1 MTLSEQ
7 TQTLARLSTQATSWV
22 AHHAPEA
29 GPDALVDLRRQGRI
43 ARRLAVAASRPPAV
57 AVYGASQAGKS
68 YLMSGLS
75 SPAEGPFLIS
85 YGDRQLDYLLEINP
99 SGGDES
105 SGLVSRFTLHAP
117 RSPNP
122 QFSVPVKLLSIS
134 DIIRIIGNTFLSD
147 FRIIENKEKPET
159 IPLQWNALAE
169 RLEALPRAD
178 GQGVFTIDDVEVLR
192 EYFERKFGDKN
203 WISALT
209 PAYWDWMGRT
219 IATLPLHAAIMAFSP
234 LWGHTQYLTDYATQL
249 VRALVELGQPELAF
263 CGVDALVPRAVSI
276 LNVMTLFQT
285 TVNAQSLTLLSST
298 GASATLPRNI
308 VSALVSELV
317 VPMQKARWDFMQTTD
332 LLDFPGAR
340 SRLEISDVAKGSD
353 IVGKLFLRGK
363 VDYLFELYQTDM
375 EVTSLL
381 LCVADSAQEVTGLPR
396 MIESWIH
403 STLGKTARDR
413 ASQADSLFVILT
425 KFDRQFEGKAGADDN
440 STETWDMRLNASL
453 INFFKAP
460 WVDEWKPGQPFN
472 NVQWLRAASAGD
484 LYRKDSRGTHETE
497 MLPDVKARVERRRA
511 AYLRSEPVLKH
522 IANYEKAFDQ
532 ALLPNDGGISYLA
545 ERLRPLCAN
554 NTKNEQLAA
563 RMHDCASAILALT
576 ARYYHDPDS
585 MNATEEAQQALGA
598 IANEL
603 SALYHNRMFGPFLLH
618 LSLPRETII
627 REWRN
632 FSSDIETTPPQPA
645 TTSLLSGILNIAQAQ
660 AAPAKDQH
668 DQFAEQVMSVWVEE
682 RLNAFMTDP
691 VQAAAFGMKPH
702 TIRPFIERLEKLAD
716 TLGIEKTIAERL
728 RLQCSHNNALT
739 QSGEKQAVICAE
751 IIGRFVTYLGYE
763 TMPEDARPALPANG
777 RAIFSRPEAPVD
789 FPQLPEKPA
798 VYLDNFFQDW
808 VLGLLRRLEEGGP
821 NFDIEANKQLGTILD
836 TLEPLKS

>member
-22 AHHAPEA
+22 THHAPEA
-29 GPDALVDLRRQGRI
+29 GPNVLADLRRQGRM
-43 ARRLAVAASRPPAV
+43 ARRLAASASRPPAV

-105 SGLVSRFTLHAP
+105 SGLVSRFTLHAQT
-117 RSPNP
+117 SPNP
-122 QFSVPVKLLSIS
+122 QFPVPVKLLSIS
-134 DIIRIIGNTFLSD
+134 DIIRIIGNTFLAD
-147 FRIIENKEKPET
+147 FRIIENQNIPET
-159 IPLQWNALAE
+159 IPLQWDALAA
-169 RLEALPRAD
+169 RLEALPRAE
-178 GQGVFTIDDVEVLR
+178 GQGVFTIDDVETLR

-203 WISALT
+203 WISAL
-209 PAYWDWMGRT
+209 PAAYWDWMGRT
-219 IATLPLHAAIMAFSP
+219 IATLPLHYAVMAFSP
-234 LWGHTQYLTDYATQL
+234 LWGHTQYLTNYATQL
-249 VRALVELGQPELAF
+249 TSALIDLGQPDLAF
-263 CGVDALVPRAVSI
+263 CGVDALLPREISI

-285 TVNAQSLTLLSST
+285 ATHTQSLRILSST
-298 GASATLPRNI
+298 GTEATLPRNI

-317 VPMQKARWDFMQTTD
+317 VPMQKAPWDFMQTTD

-340 SRLEISDVAKGSD
+340 SRLEISEVAHGAD
-353 IVGKLFLRGK
+353 MVGKLFLRGK
-363 VDYLFELYQTDM
+363 VDYLFERYQADM

-403 STLGKTARDR
+403 NTLGKTARER

-425 KFDRQFEGKAGADDN
+425 KFDRQFERKAGADDT
-440 STETWDMRLNASL
+440 STEIWDMRLNASL

-484 LYRKDSRGTHETE
+484 LYRKDSSDTHETE
-497 MLPDVKARVERRRA
+497 MLPDVQARVERRRA
-511 AYLRSEPVLKH
+511 AYLKSAPVLKH
-522 IANYEKAFDQ
+522 IADYEKAFDQ

-545 ERLRPLCAN
+545 ERLRPLCASN
-554 NTKNEQLAA
+554 AKNEQLAA
-563 RMHDCASAILALT
+563 RMHDCASAILALMT
-576 ARYYHDPDS
+576 RYYHDPDS
-585 MNATEEAQQALGA
+585 MNATEEAQQALSA

-603 SALYHNRMFGPFLLH
+603 SALHHNRMFGPFLLR

-632 FSSDIETTPPQPA
+632 FSSNIEATPPQPA
-645 TTSLLSGILNIAQAQ
+645 TTNLLSGILNIAEAQ
-660 AAPAKDQH
+660 AAPAKDVH
-668 DQFAEQVMSVWVEE
+668 DQFAELVMSVWVEE

-691 VQAAAFGMKPH
+691 VQAAAYGMKPH
-702 TIRPFIERLEKLAD
+702 TIRPFIERLEKLAE
-716 TLGIEKTIAERL
+716 TLGLEKTIAERL

-751 IIGRFVTYLGYE
+751 IMGRFVTYLGYE
-763 TMPEDARPALPANG
+763 TMPENARPVLPANG
-777 RAIFSRPEAPVD
+777 RAVFSRPETPVG
-789 FPQLPEKPA
+789 FPQLPEKSS

-808 VLGLLRRLEEGGP
+808 ALGLLRRLEEGGP
-821 NFDIEANKQLGTILD
+821 HFDIEANKQLGTILE